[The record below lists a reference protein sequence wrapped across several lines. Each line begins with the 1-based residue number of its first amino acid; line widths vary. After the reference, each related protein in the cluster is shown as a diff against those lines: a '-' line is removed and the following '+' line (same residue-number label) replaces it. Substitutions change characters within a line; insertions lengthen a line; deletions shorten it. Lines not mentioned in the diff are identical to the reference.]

1 MSRTPFARILLVDD
15 DEDARALMA
24 RALRGLGHQ
33 IIEAAD
39 GAEAL
44 RLDLGTFDAVLTD
57 VQMPAVGGRE
67 VLAAVSR
74 VSRAIPVV
82 VFTGFATPEGA
93 IDLISEGA
101 YDYLPRP
108 VEIPRLKLILQRALE
123 WRTLMLENDSLRSAR
138 PSAPQETL
146 VGTSPAMLDVY
157 RVIAQVAPTSVSV
170 LIAGESG
177 TGKELIARMIHRR
190 SGRTGQFL
198 TVGVA
203 SLPEEALIAE
213 LFGEQGR
220 PGLFER
226 SAGATL
232 LLDEV
237 DALGAR
243 AQAKLLSVLE
253 ERAMVHPDGTKVP
266 VDVRVLATTSRDL
279 YDEQDAGRFRS
290 DLLFRLQMVTVTVP
304 PLSARRDDI
313 PVLVDHFLRHYAAAM
328 GRPAP
333 VLAPDARAALLAYD
347 WPGNVRELAQ
357 VVQQAVLLSRGNALL
372 RDDLPS
378 SLRKVTAQP
387 VTADDEAGWPTLSS
401 VERRYIDRVLQHT
414 GGNKTR
420 AAEVLG
426 IDRRTL
432 SRLFARERAQ
442 ALGVPLSDDADADQ
456 D

>member
-1 MSRTPFARILLVDD
+1 MTRPPTARILLVDD

-24 RALRGLGHQ
+24 RALRGMGHQ
-33 IIEAAD
+33 VIEAAD

-67 VLAAVSR
+67 VLAAVGR
-74 VSRAIPVV
+74 ASRAIPVV

-93 IDLISEGA
+93 IDLIADGA

-108 VEIPRLKLILQRALE
+108 VELPRLRLVVQRALD
-123 WRTLMLENDSLRSAR
+123 WRALTLENDTLRNAR
-138 PSAPQETL
+138 PASASPDVL

-157 RVIAQVAPTSVSV
+157 RVIAQVAPTAVPV

-190 SGRTGQFL
+190 SGRTGPFL

-203 SLPEEALIAE
+203 TLPEDALLTE
-213 LFGEQGR
+213 LFGGDGR

-226 SAGATL
+226 SPGATV

-243 AQAKLLSVLE
+243 AQARLLAVLE
-253 ERAMVHPDGTKVP
+253 ERAITAVDGARSP
-266 VDVRVLATTSRDL
+266 IDVRVLATTSRDL
-279 YDEQDAGRFRS
+279 LDGQDAGRFRS
-290 DLLFRLQMVTVTVP
+290 DLLFRLQMVTITVP
-304 PLSARRDDI
+304 PLDARRDDI

-333 VLAPDARAALLAYD
+333 VLAPDARAALLSYD

-357 VVQQAVLLSRGNALL
+357 VIQQAVLLSRGNALL
-372 RDDLPS
+372 RDDLPA
-378 SLRKVTAQP
+378 SLRKVAAAP
-387 VTADDEAGWPTLSS
+387 VAAEDEAGWPTLAA

-432 SRLFARERAQ
+432 SRLFARERAEQ
-442 ALGVPLSDDADADQ
+442 GQ
-456 D
+456 DGASAES

>member
-1 MSRTPFARILLVDD
+1 MTRPTSARILLVDD

-24 RALRGLGHQ
+24 RALRGIGHQ
-33 IIEAAD
+33 VIEAAD

-67 VLAAVSR
+67 VLAAVAR
-74 VSRAIPVV
+74 ASRAIPVV

-93 IDLISEGA
+93 IDLIAEGA

-108 VEIPRLKLILQRALE
+108 VELPRLRLVLQRALD
-123 WRTLMLENDSLRSAR
+123 WRALTLENDSLRSNAR
-138 PSAPQETL
+138 PASTSTDVL

-157 RVIAQVAPTSVSV
+157 RVIAQVAPTAVPV

-190 SGRTGQFL
+190 SGRTGAFL
-198 TVGVA
+198 TVGVSA
-203 SLPEEALIAE
+203 LPEDALLAE
-213 LFGEQGR
+213 LFGGDGR

-226 SAGATL
+226 SPGATV

-243 AQAKLLSVLE
+243 AQAKLLAVLE
-253 ERAMVHPDGTKVP
+253 ERAVVGVDGAKVP
-266 VDVRVLATTSRDL
+266 IDVRVLATTSRDL
-279 YDEQDAGRFRS
+279 LDEQDAGRFRS
-290 DLLFRLQMVTVTVP
+290 DLLFRLQMVTITVP
-304 PLSARRDDI
+304 PLAARRDDI

-333 VLAPDARAALLAYD
+333 VLAPDARAALLSYD

-357 VVQQAVLLSRGNALL
+357 VIQQAVLLSRGNALL
-372 RDDLPS
+372 RDDLPA
-378 SLRKVTAQP
+378 SLRKVNAPP
-387 VTADDEAGWPTLSS
+387 VAAEGEAGWPTLAA

-432 SRLFARERAQ
+432 SRLFARERAEQ
-442 ALGVPLSDDADADQ
+442 TDGAAAEG
-456 D
+456 

>member
-1 MSRTPFARILLVDD
+1 MSRTAAARVLLVDD
-15 DEDARALMA
+15 DEDARALLA
-24 RALRGLGHQ
+24 RALRSLGHQ
-33 IIEAAD
+33 LVEAAD
-39 GAEAL
+39 GAEAI
-44 RLDLGTFDAVLTD
+44 RLDLSSFDVVLTD

-67 VLAAVSR
+67 VLAAVTR

-93 IDLISEGA
+93 IDLIAEGA

-108 VEIPRLKLILQRALE
+108 VEIPRLKIVLQRALE
-123 WRTLMLENDSLRSAR
+123 WRSLMLENRSLRGAH

-157 RVIAQVAPTSVSV
+157 RVIAQVAPTAVSV

-190 SGRTGQFL
+190 SGRPGPFL
-198 TVGVA
+198 SVGVA
-203 SLPEEALIAE
+203 SLPEDALIAE
-213 LFGEQGR
+213 LFGEPDR

-226 SAGATL
+226 SVGATL

-243 AQAKLLSVLE
+243 AQAKLLGVLE
-253 ERAMVHPDGTKVP
+253 ERAMVRADGTKVP
-266 VDVRVLATTSRDL
+266 VDVRVLATTCRDL
-279 YDEQDAGRFRS
+279 FDEQDAGRFRS

-313 PVLVDHFLRHYAAAM
+313 LVLVDHFLRHYATAM

-347 WPGNVRELAQ
+347 WPGNVRELAH

-372 RDDLPS
+372 RDDLPA
-378 SLRKVTAQP
+378 SLRKASAAPAV
-387 VTADDEAGWPTLSS
+387 VEDEAGWPTLAA

-432 SRLFARERAQ
+432 SRLFARERAEGGEPT
-442 ALGVPLSDDADADQ
+442 ADD
-456 D
+456 